1 MVGLCERQ
9 VCWMSD
15 RTQPTTPRLA
25 VYTIVPLGKY
35 AAQGTPSFAHVY
47 RDGTLCHQANGR
59 NCVALCEVWLDEH
72 DPIRQAVRAGMLIPL
87 EVCIRRPEA
96 CAYAHHHEVVCTA
109 MGGRAAE
116 MDAAWYVCRGVGR
129 DAAAEAAATKEGEQ

>member
-25 VYTIVPLGKY
+25 VYTIVPCGKY
-35 AAQGTPSFAHVY
+35 ATQGRPSFAHVY
-47 RDGTLCHQANGR
+47 RDGVLCHSANGR
-59 NCVALCEVWLDEH
+59 DCMRLAEQYVDEY

-87 EVCIRRPEA
+87 EVCIRRPGA
-96 CAYAHHHEVVCTA
+96 CAYARHHEVICTA
-109 MGGRAAE
+109 M
-116 MDAAWYVCRGVGR
+116 DAGMPKDADATWYVCRGMGKHDEVAAGKDGGR
-129 DAAAEAAATKEGEQ
+129 R